1 MRTVN
6 SPILVKSFWVVCYK
20 YVFLQRQRNSRSHKP
35 KSKFLF
41 WVPNDTVSEIC
52 SLFSGRRAE
61 KTISEISPD
70 RILYIARIF
79 LHLLLCSANHSAF
92 QVGCQPTLKNVEAG
106 DVRIRQEVKLK
117 KDLSERE
124 ILMWEG
130 VNNQAKKKENLVKN
144 SIRWSLN
151 EIQYLRK
158 SLINQLLHLLNT
170 REKKVQ
176 KSTKYSRVS
185 GVYRQ

>member
-1 MRTVN
+1 MDLLFVLFLFCFLPHQLEWIWNRGSCNISLHQMRTVN

-106 DVRIRQEVKLK
+106 DVRIRWRWNWRKIYLK
-117 KDLSERE
+117 ERF
-124 ILMWEG
+124 
-130 VNNQAKKKENLVKN
+130 
-144 SIRWSLN
+144 
-151 EIQYLRK
+151 
-158 SLINQLLHLLNT
+158 
-170 REKKVQ
+170 
-176 KSTKYSRVS
+176 
-185 GVYRQ
+185 